1 MMDKNNQDIDKL
13 KQEFIANAS
22 HELKTPVTSIQLAVE
37 TAISALENSEIEDAK
52 RFMTQILQDSQ
63 RMTLLLSDLLDLSQ
77 LEVNNPEK
85 ELVNLKSIIDAE
97 IGFLSDEN
105 KNRVVFES
113 EDIEFLIDP
122 NDFSMIIRN
131 LLRNACNYSEL
142 DKEINV
148 NLFKDKSSIVLSV
161 VDKGRGIATS
171 DHERVFERFYRV
183 DKGRSRSLGGT
194 GIGLSIVKHAVDRN
208 GGLIELDSVLGSGTT
223 FSPSPFC
230 SIDES
235 ICSLTSSL

>member
-1 MMDKNNQDIDKL
+1 MMDKDNQDIDKL

-52 RFMTQILQDSQ
+52 RFMNQILQDSQ
-63 RMTLLLSDLLDLSQ
+63 RMTLLRSDLLDLSQ

-85 ELVNLKSIIDAE
+85 ELVSLNSIIDAE
-97 IGFLSDEN
+97 IGFLSNEN

-148 NLFKDKSSIVLSV
+148 NLFKDKSSIFLSV

-171 DHERVFERFYRV
+171 DHERIFERFYRV

-208 GGLIELDSVLGSGTT
+208 GGVIELDSILGSGTT
-223 FSPSPFC
+223 FTIKF
-230 SIDES
+230 E
-235 ICSLTSSL
+235 

>member
-52 RFMTQILQDSQ
+52 RFMNQILQDSQ

-85 ELVNLKSIIDAE
+85 ELVSLNSIIDAE

-208 GGLIELDSVLGSGTT
+208 GGVIELDSILGSGTT
-223 FSPSPFC
+223 FTIKF
-230 SIDES
+230 E
-235 ICSLTSSL
+235 

>member
-131 LLRNACNYSEL
+131 LLRNACNYSKL

-171 DHERVFERFYRV
+171 DHERIFERFYRV

-208 GGLIELDSVLGSGTT
+208 GGVIELDSILGSGTT
-223 FSPSPFC
+223 FTIKF
-230 SIDES
+230 E
-235 ICSLTSSL
+235 

>member
-1 MMDKNNQDIDKL
+1 MCIRDR
-13 KQEFIANAS
+13 
-22 HELKTPVTSIQLAVE
+22 
-37 TAISALENSEIEDAK
+37 ENSEIEDAK
-52 RFMTQILQDSQ
+52 RFMNQILQDSQ

-142 DKEINV
+142 DKEINIK
-148 NLFKDKSSIVLSV
+148 LFKDESNVVLSV
-161 VDKGRGIATS
+161 VDKGRGIATT
-171 DHERVFERFYRV
+171 DQERIFERFYRV

-194 GIGLSIVKHAVDRN
+194 GIGLSIVKHAVERN
-208 GGLIELDSVLGSGTT
+208 GGVIKLISQFGEGSE
-223 FSPSPFC
+223 FKVIF
-230 SIDES
+230 
-235 ICSLTSSL
+235 

>member
-1 MMDKNNQDIDKL
+1 MDKDNQDIDKL

-52 RFMTQILQDSQ
+52 RFMNQILQDSQ

-85 ELVNLKSIIDAE
+85 ELVSLNSIIDAE
-97 IGFLSDEN
+97 IGFLSNEN

-142 DKEINV
+142 DKEINIK
-148 NLFKDKSSIVLSV
+148 LFKEEPNVVLSV
-161 VDKGRGIATS
+161 VDKGRGIATT
-171 DHERVFERFYRV
+171 DQERIFERFYRV

-194 GIGLSIVKHAVDRN
+194 GIGLSIVKHAVERN
-208 GGLIELDSVLGSGTT
+208 GGVIELISQFGEGSE
-223 FSPSPFC
+223 FKVIF
-230 SIDES
+230 
-235 ICSLTSSL
+235 

>member
-1 MMDKNNQDIDKL
+1 MSKDNQDIDKL

-37 TAISALENSEIEDAK
+37 TAISALDNSEIKDAK
-52 RFMTQILQDSQ
+52 RFMNQILQDSQ

-85 ELVNLKSIIDAE
+85 ELVSLNSIIDAE
-97 IGFLSDEN
+97 IGFLSNEN

-142 DKEINV
+142 DKEINIK
-148 NLFKDKSSIVLSV
+148 LFKDEPNVVLSV
-161 VDKGRGIATS
+161 VDKGRGIATA
-171 DHERVFERFYRV
+171 DQERIFERFYRV

-194 GIGLSIVKHAVDRN
+194 GIGLSIVKHAVERN
-208 GGLIELDSVLGSGTT
+208 GGVIELISQFGEGSE
-223 FSPSPFC
+223 FKV
-230 SIDES
+230 I
-235 ICSLTSSL
+235 I

>member
-1 MMDKNNQDIDKL
+1 MDKDNQDIDKL

-52 RFMTQILQDSQ
+52 RFMNQILQDSQ

-85 ELVNLKSIIDAE
+85 ELVSLNSIIDAE
-97 IGFLSDEN
+97 IGFLSNEN

-122 NDFSMIIRN
+122 NDFSMVIRN

-142 DKEINV
+142 DKKINIK
-148 NLFKDKSSIVLSV
+148 LFKDELNVVLSV
-161 VDKGRGIATS
+161 VDKGRGIATT
-171 DHERVFERFYRV
+171 DQERIFERFYRV

-194 GIGLSIVKHAVDRN
+194 GIGLSIVKHAVERN
-208 GGLIELDSVLGSGTT
+208 GGVIKLISQFGEGSE
-223 FSPSPFC
+223 FKVIF
-230 SIDES
+230 
-235 ICSLTSSL
+235 

>member
-37 TAISALENSEIEDAK
+37 TAISALEDSEIEDAK

-171 DHERVFERFYRV
+171 DHERIFERFYRV

-208 GGLIELDSVLGSGTT
+208 GGVIELDSVLGSGTT
-223 FSPSPFC
+223 FTIKF
-230 SIDES
+230 E
-235 ICSLTSSL
+235 

>member
-1 MMDKNNQDIDKL
+1 MDKNNQDIDKL

-171 DHERVFERFYRV
+171 DHERIFERFYRV

-208 GGLIELDSVLGSGTT
+208 GGVIELDSVLGSGTT
-223 FSPSPFC
+223 FTIKF
-230 SIDES
+230 E
-235 ICSLTSSL
+235 

>member
-1 MMDKNNQDIDKL
+1 MDKDNQDIDKL

-52 RFMTQILQDSQ
+52 RFMNQILQDSQ

-85 ELVNLKSIIDAE
+85 ELVSLNSIIDAE
-97 IGFLSDEN
+97 IGFLSNEN

-142 DKEINV
+142 DKEINIK
-148 NLFKDKSSIVLSV
+148 LFKEEPNVVLSV
-161 VDKGRGIATS
+161 VDKGRGIATT
-171 DHERVFERFYRV
+171 DQERIFERFYRV

-194 GIGLSIVKHAVDRN
+194 GIGLSIVKHAVERN
-208 GGLIELDSVLGSGTT
+208 GGVIKLISQFGEGSE
-223 FSPSPFC
+223 FKVIF
-230 SIDES
+230 
-235 ICSLTSSL
+235 

>member
-22 HELKTPVTSIQLAVE
+22 HELKTPVTSIQLAAE

-171 DHERVFERFYRV
+171 DHERIFERFYRV

-208 GGLIELDSVLGSGTT
+208 GGVIELDSILGSGTT
-223 FSPSPFC
+223 FTIKF
-230 SIDES
+230 E
-235 ICSLTSSL
+235 

>member
-1 MMDKNNQDIDKL
+1 MDKNNQDIDKL

-208 GGLIELDSVLGSGTT
+208 GGLIELDSVLGSGNTYW
-223 FSPSPFC
+223 C
-230 SIDES
+230 WSIRPMR
-235 ICSLTSSL
+235 

>member
-1 MMDKNNQDIDKL
+1 MMDKNNQDIEKL

-161 VDKGRGIATS
+161 VDKGTGIATS
-171 DHERVFERFYRV
+171 DHERIFERFYRV

-208 GGLIELDSVLGSGTT
+208 GGVIELDSILGSGTT
-223 FSPSPFC
+223 FTIKF
-230 SIDES
+230 E
-235 ICSLTSSL
+235 

>member
-52 RFMTQILQDSQ
+52 RFMNQILQDSQ

-171 DHERVFERFYRV
+171 DHERIFERFYRV

-208 GGLIELDSVLGSGTT
+208 GGVIELDSILGSGTT
-223 FSPSPFC
+223 FTIKF
-230 SIDES
+230 E
-235 ICSLTSSL
+235 

>member
-1 MMDKNNQDIDKL
+1 MMDKNNQDIEKL

-208 GGLIELDSVLGSGTT
+208 GGLIELDSILGSGTT
-223 FSPSPFC
+223 FTIKF
-230 SIDES
+230 E
-235 ICSLTSSL
+235 

>member
-85 ELVNLKSIIDAE
+85 ELVSLNSIIDAE
-97 IGFLSDEN
+97 IGFLSNEN

-171 DHERVFERFYRV
+171 DHERIFERFYRV

-223 FSPSPFC
+223 FTIKF
-230 SIDES
+230 E
-235 ICSLTSSL
+235 

>member
-1 MMDKNNQDIDKL
+1 MDKDNQDIDKL

-37 TAISALENSEIEDAK
+37 TAISALDNSEIKDAK
-52 RFMTQILQDSQ
+52 RFMNQILQDSQ

-85 ELVNLKSIIDAE
+85 ELVSLNAIIDAE
-97 IGFLSDEN
+97 IGFLPNEN

-131 LLRNACNYSEL
+131 LLRIACNYSEL
-142 DKEINV
+142 DKEINIK
-148 NLFKDKSSIVLSV
+148 LFKDESNVVLSV
-161 VDKGRGIATS
+161 VDKGRGIATT
-171 DHERVFERFYRV
+171 DQERIFERFYRV

-194 GIGLSIVKHAVDRN
+194 GIGLSIVKHAVERN
-208 GGLIELDSVLGSGTT
+208 GGVIELISQFGEGSE
-223 FSPSPFC
+223 FKVIF
-230 SIDES
+230 
-235 ICSLTSSL
+235 

>member
-131 LLRNACNYSEL
+131 LLRTACNYSEL

-171 DHERVFERFYRV
+171 DHERIFERFYRV

-208 GGLIELDSVLGSGTT
+208 GGVIELDSILGSGTT
-223 FSPSPFC
+223 FTIKF
-230 SIDES
+230 E
-235 ICSLTSSL
+235 

>member
-1 MMDKNNQDIDKL
+1 MDKNNQDIDKL

-52 RFMTQILQDSQ
+52 RFMNQILQDSQ

-85 ELVNLKSIIDAE
+85 ELVSLNSIIDAE
-97 IGFLSDEN
+97 IGFLSNEN

-142 DKEINV
+142 DKEINIK
-148 NLFKDKSSIVLSV
+148 LFKDESNVVLSV
-161 VDKGRGIATS
+161 VDKGRGIATT
-171 DHERVFERFYRV
+171 DQERIFERFYRV

-194 GIGLSIVKHAVDRN
+194 GIGLSIVKHAVERN
-208 GGLIELDSVLGSGTT
+208 GGVIKLISQFGEGSE
-223 FSPSPFC
+223 FKVIF
-230 SIDES
+230 
-235 ICSLTSSL
+235 

>member
-1 MMDKNNQDIDKL
+1 MDKDNQDIDKL

-52 RFMTQILQDSQ
+52 RFMNQILQDSQ

-85 ELVNLKSIIDAE
+85 ELVSLNSIIDAE
-97 IGFLSDEN
+97 IGFLSNEN
-105 KNRVVFES
+105 KNRVVIES

-142 DKEINV
+142 DKEINIK
-148 NLFKDKSSIVLSV
+148 LFKDESNVVLSV
-161 VDKGRGIATS
+161 VDKGRGIATT
-171 DHERVFERFYRV
+171 DQERIFERFYRV

-194 GIGLSIVKHAVDRN
+194 GIGLSIVKHAVERN
-208 GGLIELDSVLGSGTT
+208 GGVIELISQFGEGSE
-223 FSPSPFC
+223 FKVIF
-230 SIDES
+230 
-235 ICSLTSSL
+235 

>member
-142 DKEINV
+142 DKEINIK
-148 NLFKDKSSIVLSV
+148 LFKDESNVVLSV
-161 VDKGRGIATS
+161 VDKGRGIATT
-171 DHERVFERFYRV
+171 DQERIFERFY
-183 DKGRSRSLGGT
+183 L
-194 GIGLSIVKHAVDRN
+194 
-208 GGLIELDSVLGSGTT
+208 
-223 FSPSPFC
+223 
-230 SIDES
+230 
-235 ICSLTSSL
+235 

>member
-142 DKEINV
+142 DKEINIK
-148 NLFKDKSSIVLSV
+148 LFKDESNVVLSV
-161 VDKGRGIATS
+161 VDKGRGIATT
-171 DHERVFERFYRV
+171 DQERIFERFYRV

-194 GIGLSIVKHAVDRN
+194 GIGLSIVKHAVERN
-208 GGLIELDSVLGSGTT
+208 GGVIELISQFGEGSE
-223 FSPSPFC
+223 FKVIF
-230 SIDES
+230 
-235 ICSLTSSL
+235 

>member
-183 DKGRSRSLGGT
+183 DKGRSSSLGGT

-208 GGLIELDSVLGSGTT
+208 GGVIELDSVLGSGTT
-223 FSPSPFC
+223 FTIKF
-230 SIDES
+230 E
-235 ICSLTSSL
+235 

>member
-1 MMDKNNQDIDKL
+1 MMDKNNQDIEKL

-223 FSPSPFC
+223 FTIKF
-230 SIDES
+230 E
-235 ICSLTSSL
+235 

>member
-1 MMDKNNQDIDKL
+1 MMDKDNQDIDKL

-52 RFMTQILQDSQ
+52 RFMNQILQDSQ

-85 ELVNLKSIIDAE
+85 ELVSLNSIIDAE
-97 IGFLSDEN
+97 IGFLSNEN

-142 DKEINV
+142 DKEINIK
-148 NLFKDKSSIVLSV
+148 LFKDELNVVLSV
-161 VDKGRGIATS
+161 VDKGRGIATT
-171 DHERVFERFYRV
+171 DQERIFERFYRV

-194 GIGLSIVKHAVDRN
+194 GIGLSIVKHAVERN
-208 GGLIELDSVLGSGTT
+208 GGVIELISQFGEGSE
-223 FSPSPFC
+223 FKVIF
-230 SIDES
+230 
-235 ICSLTSSL
+235 

>member
-1 MMDKNNQDIDKL
+1 MMDKDNQDIDKL

-52 RFMTQILQDSQ
+52 RFMNQILKDSQ

-85 ELVNLKSIIDAE
+85 ELVRLNSIIDAE
-97 IGFLSDEN
+97 IGFLSNEN

-142 DKEINV
+142 DKEINIK
-148 NLFKDKSSIVLSV
+148 LFKDEPNVVLSV
-161 VDKGRGIATS
+161 VDKGRGIATT
-171 DHERVFERFYRV
+171 DQERIFERFYRV
-183 DKGRSRSLGGT
+183 QEKEVLENSGT
-194 GIGLSIVKHAVDRN
+194 GLGLSIVKNLVHLMDGSVGNEQAHPN
-208 GGLIELDSVLGSGTT
+208 GTIFWFTLN
-223 FSPSPFC
+223 
-230 SIDES
+230 ID
-235 ICSLTSSL
+235 

>member
-13 KQEFIANAS
+13 KQEFIATPS

-223 FSPSPFC
+223 FTIKF
-230 SIDES
+230 E
-235 ICSLTSSL
+235 

>member
-1 MMDKNNQDIDKL
+1 MDKNNQDIDKL

-52 RFMTQILQDSQ
+52 RFMNQILQDSQ

-142 DKEINV
+142 DKEINIK
-148 NLFKDKSSIVLSV
+148 LFKDESNVVLSV
-161 VDKGRGIATS
+161 VDKGRGIATT
-171 DHERVFERFYRV
+171 DQERIFERFYRV

-194 GIGLSIVKHAVDRN
+194 GIGLSIVKHAVERN
-208 GGLIELDSVLGSGTT
+208 GGVIELISQFGEGSE
-223 FSPSPFC
+223 FKVIF
-230 SIDES
+230 
-235 ICSLTSSL
+235 

>member
-1 MMDKNNQDIDKL
+1 MMDKNNQHIDKL

-223 FSPSPFC
+223 FTIKF
-230 SIDES
+230 E
-235 ICSLTSSL
+235 